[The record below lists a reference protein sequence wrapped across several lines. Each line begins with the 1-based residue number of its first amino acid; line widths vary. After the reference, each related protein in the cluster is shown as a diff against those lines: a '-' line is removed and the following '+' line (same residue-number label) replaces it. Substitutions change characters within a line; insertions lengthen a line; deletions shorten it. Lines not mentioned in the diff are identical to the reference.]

1 MIWGPKMLSLNDTIC
16 GTRDC
21 SKVTSM
27 SLPVSELKDGD
38 GNVEGILVEEIALKL
53 PVADPDA
60 EEAAEDVAEGE
71 W

>member
-16 GTRDC
+16 WTRDC
-21 SKVTSM
+21 SKVIST
-27 SLPVSELKDGD
+27 SLPVSELKDNGD
-38 GNVEGILVEEIALKL
+38 GNVEGIVEEIALKL
-53 PVADPDA
+53 ADPDA